1 MVRKEQSLVYK
12 EGMESIS
19 SRLDAMQC
27 MLDSIIL
34 GMTAEKIEVQA
45 ISCIECIKF
54 CMHDLQTYANELIL
68 QTDKMKMEE

>member
-1 MVRKEQSLVYK
+1 MRKEQSLVYK

>member
-1 MVRKEQSLVYK
+1 MRKEQILVYK

-54 CMHDLQTYANELIL
+54 CMHDLQTYVNELIL